1 MLASLD
7 LSKRKDA
14 ASLREVFKLAKE
26 LDLVVHKTER
36 HELNLLSD
44 DGLHQVG
51 VAGGGATRP
60 RSLAR
65 TWAQVVQCTRLDE
78 EQCTKVERLVHA
90 AACTSSTSR
99 KPDGMHNPQTQT
111 EFAATQ
117 YHSPPSHPAASA
129 PHPAVCL

>member
-51 VAGGGATRP
+51 VAGGG
-60 RSLAR
+60 
-65 TWAQVVQCTRLDE
+65 
-78 EQCTKVERLVHA
+78 K
-90 AACTSSTSR
+90 
-99 KPDGMHNPQTQT
+99 GMH
-111 EFAATQ
+111 EFEGHDLNEGSGDAAQQVET
-117 YHSPPSHPAASA
+117 AAGHESGA
-129 PHPAVCL
+129 A